1 MADES
6 IKTQVMKSIG
16 VALTETVTE
25 AKTVAR
31 FPMVGLD
38 LDTVPTPAIYYFD
51 DTEDRAK
58 RNRLMT
64 GKIRLMVCCY
74 IPLTTSDTVEAAD
87 LADTI
92 QAKIHQ
98 AMMLHAATGNPLIQ
112 MVEEETFAKDY
123 PNAEFILLVGVYQV
137 FYNHN
142 FGNGF
147 SQTGY

>member
-1 MADES
+1 MADS
-6 IKTQVMKSIG
+6 IKTQAMKAIET
-16 VALTETVTE
+16 ALKASVPE
-25 AKTVAR
+25 AKTVWR
-31 FPMVGLD
+31 FPMAGLD
-38 LDTVPTPAIYYFD
+38 LDSVETPAIFFYD

-64 GKIRLMVCCY
+64 GKIRVIIGCY
-74 IPLTTSDTVEAAD
+74 IPLTTSDTVVASD

-92 QAKIHQ
+92 QARIHT
-98 AMMLHAATGNPLIQ
+98 AMMIHAATGNPLIN

-137 FYNHN
+137 YYQHN
-142 FGNGF
+142 YGDGF